1 MMKRTFTA
9 LLVLLGVT
17 CFAQVTPQYY
27 IDYHPNYPTPPYA
40 DGMAILEDTAVLQNL
55 YLRDSFTTAPPP
67 YGRVTNI
74 YMRTGAGDIA
84 DSALWKGCKATKVV
98 ISLGY
103 TNLNTFDT
111 VTRLLTNLTVVATI
125 DTLTEDTVRTAW
137 IKIPV
142 NSEVPFFIDT
152 TENLVMQFA
161 IDTGGHRRLPGNIPP
176 GGSGCLYWASFYS
189 QFVQDFYDIV
199 GGRSNSQ
206 QVGRYY
212 AFHDFGIDLAPLGID
227 ELQNVS
233 DLRIYPNPSTD
244 RFIISMAAKHMVK
257 DAQLIVRDLTGR
269 VVWQQQYKDIDN
281 SFYQQLDMSAY
292 PKGIYIAEL
301 RADGERVTRKL
312 VLQ

>member
-27 IDYHPNYPTPPYA
+27 IDRHPNNFSIPIAEASITA
-40 DGMAILEDTAVLQNL
+40 DTTMLQNL

-67 YGRVTNI
+67 YGLVKNI
-74 YMRTGAGDIA
+74 YIRSGFAGGLGDT
-84 DSALWKGCKATKVV
+84 SLWKGCKATKVLL
-98 ISLGY
+98 SLGFTSRY
-103 TNLNTFDT
+103 NLDT
-111 VTRLLTNLTVVATI
+111 LSRMITGLTVVASV
-125 DTLTEDTVRTAW
+125 DTLTEDTAKYGW
-137 IKIPV
+137 IRIPLAE
-142 NSEVPFFIDT
+142 NAQFFIDT
-152 TENLVMQFA
+152 TQNIVMQFA
-161 IDTGGHRRLPGNIPP
+161 IDSGGARRIPGPLPM
-176 GGSGCLYWASFYS
+176 GSFGCLYLVSYFDISNTHTYS
-189 QFVQDFYDIV
+189 LS
-199 GGRSNSQ
+199 GGKSNSQ
-206 QVGRYY
+206 LPGTAAYFY
-212 AFHDFGIDLAPLGID
+212 DFGIDLAPLGID

-257 DAQLIVRDLTGR
+257 DAQLIVRDMTGR
-269 VVWQQQYKDIDN
+269 VVWQQQYQNIDD